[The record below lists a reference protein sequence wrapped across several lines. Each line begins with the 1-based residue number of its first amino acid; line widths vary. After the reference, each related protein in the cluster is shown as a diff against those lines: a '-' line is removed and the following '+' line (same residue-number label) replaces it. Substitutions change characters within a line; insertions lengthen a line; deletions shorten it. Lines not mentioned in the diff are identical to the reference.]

1 MTPSKAIVAIVVLV
15 LALGGN
21 LCSEAQA
28 FDPTAS
34 REAAAE
40 FIETLGEKVLA
51 IQASE
56 PTAMAAPHQDTLR
69 NLIHGSFDL
78 DLTSQLVLGNFWAR
92 ATPEQRT
99 TFKGLFAGYLLN
111 TYAHHLDA
119 YRIETLAV
127 VACKRIGE
135 NDYLV
140 QTSIERDSDLANAVW
155 RVRSRGGEYR
165 IIDVLLDGISLT
177 LTHRSEFASVIH
189 RHGFDGMLEVL
200 HERISA
206 QAKAPDANLGVAF
219 PASILVSPNANK
231 INLLLHQR

>member
-1 MTPSKAIVAIVVLV
+1 MTQSKAFVVIVVLA

-21 LCSEAQA
+21 LGSAAQA
-28 FDPTAS
+28 ADPAAS
-34 REAAAE
+34 REAVAE
-40 FIETLGEKVLA
+40 FIVTLGEKVLA
-51 IQASE
+51 IQVSE
-56 PTAMAAPHQDTLR
+56 PAAMAAPRRDALR
-69 NLIHGSFDL
+69 NLIRGSFDL
-78 DLTSQLVLGNFWAR
+78 DLTGQLVLGKFWAR

-99 TFKGLFAGYLLN
+99 AFKGLFAGYLLN
-111 TYAHHLDA
+111 TYARHLDA

-189 RHGFDGMLEVL
+189 RHGLDGMLEVL
-200 HERISA
+200 RERVSA
-206 QAKAPDANLGVAF
+206 QAKAADANLGVAL
-219 PASILVSPNANK
+219 PIGILVSPSANK
-231 INLLLHQR
+231 INLLLRRN